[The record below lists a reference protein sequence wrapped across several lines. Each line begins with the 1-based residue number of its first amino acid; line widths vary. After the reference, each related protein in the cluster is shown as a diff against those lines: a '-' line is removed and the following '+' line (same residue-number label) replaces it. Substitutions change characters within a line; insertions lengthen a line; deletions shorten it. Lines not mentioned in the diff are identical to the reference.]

1 MVRSGARISILI
13 SFTSPELSASILSGL
28 NSTVHLSLGFLLR
41 KDRLRMGA
49 VPAFPTRKSTGV
61 FLPAVRD
68 VLRVPAAEPILR
80 SWVPLRLILRG
91 APAEKPAAR
100 ADRHRTLRRFVSG
113 RSVYFDAQGLG
124 SVF

>member
-49 VPAFPTRKSTGV
+49 VPAFPTRKFTGV

-68 VLRVPAAEPILR
+68 VLRGPADEPILR
-80 SWVPLRLILRG
+80 PLMPLRL
-91 APAEKPAAR
+91 PFTVPAASKAPPR
-100 ADRHRTLRRFVSG
+100 VR
-113 RSVYFDAQGLG
+113 
-124 SVF
+124 